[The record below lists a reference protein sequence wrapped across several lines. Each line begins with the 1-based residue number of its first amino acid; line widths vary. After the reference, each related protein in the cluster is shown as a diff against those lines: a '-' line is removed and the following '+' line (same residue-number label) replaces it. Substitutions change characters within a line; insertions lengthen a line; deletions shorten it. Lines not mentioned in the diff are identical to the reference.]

1 MRAYALLVFA
11 TPLFVI
17 VACENS
23 ASSPQPT
30 APTASYA
37 NPPPGYAQPPPG
49 QAQPP
54 PGYPAPGYAPGYATA
69 APAYPPAAAQYPAPA
84 PAPAYPPAPAPTVA
98 PAPVPPGAPAPA
110 AGGTMAT
117 PGLLALP
124 CQSDA
129 TCGLHR
135 CNTQY
140 GKCAFPC
147 QSAAADCAPASQCL
161 MGVCVPGSGS

>member
-1 MRAYALLVFA
+1 MRASALLVLA
-11 TPLFVI
+11 MALVAVI
-17 VACENS
+17 ACENS

-30 APTASYA
+30 APSA
-37 NPPPGYAQPPPG
+37 GYAY
-49 QAQPP
+49 PP
-54 PGYPAPGYAPGYATA
+54 PGYPQPAPGQPQAPPGYPAAGYAPGYATA
-69 APAYPPAAAQYPAPA
+69 APTYAPPAAAPYPTAPA
-84 PAPAYPPAPAPTVA
+84 PAPAAPYTPLPAPTAA
-98 PAPVPPGAPAPA
+98 PPA
-110 AGGTMAT
+110 APSPAATGTMST

-147 QSAAADCAPASQCL
+147 QSAPADCAPASQCL